1 MRATLSDPAPRV
13 ARCKRC
19 PRPWRVRAFVPFTRS
34 VAYALHEIGAP
45 TERRS
50 PMTFKQIG
58 LVLALAMGA
67 PGLAAAQQQQPQPQP
82 QPQPQQQPQQQQQ
95 AQQQPSDAGQKLI
108 QELHTSNQMEILT
121 GTLAEERAQSKE
133 VKQFARTLSKEHQKN
148 DKQLTQMAKKQG
160 VTLKPEMSDEQKES
174 FEQLFQAQ
182 GPEFDRQFLQV
193 QQQAHE
199 RTIQQLQQAQDEVQ
213 DPKLQAMIK
222 QTLPALQKHH
232 KEANRLMMKI
242 EQQGQKK
249 G

>member
-1 MRATLSDPAPRV
+1 
-13 ARCKRC
+13 
-19 PRPWRVRAFVPFTRS
+19 
-34 VAYALHEIGAP
+34 
-45 TERRS
+45 
-50 PMTFKQIG
+50 MTFKQIG

-67 PGLAAAQQQQPQPQP
+67 PGLALAQQQQPQQQP
-82 QPQPQQQPQQQQQ
+82 EQQQQQQQQQ
-95 AQQQPSDAGQKLI
+95 AQQQQQPTDAGQKLI
-108 QELHTSNQMEILT
+108 QELHTNNQVEILT
-121 GTLAEERAQSKE
+121 GKLAEDRAQSRE
-133 VKQFARTLSKEHQKN
+133 VKKFARTLAQEHQKN

-160 VTLKPEMSDEQKES
+160 VTLKPEMNDEQKES

-182 GPEFDRQFLQV
+182 GPEFDRQFLEM

-199 RTIQQLQQAQDEVQ
+199 RTIQQLQEARDEVQ

-232 KEANRLMMKI
+232 KEANRLMMKM